1 MNGSSGSGTYR
12 IGIYVRESRDDNEE
26 NYETIETQRNL
37 LENFV
42 VREKLG
48 SICNVYID
56 DNVSGSIFE
65 REGINMLKHDVESGR
80 INMLVL
86 KDLSRLGRNNAK
98 TLLFLDYLEEYGVRV
113 ITFDGRYDSNKD
125 NDIVGIETWFNER
138 YIKDISRKIRA
149 SLRFKIEKGEY
160 LGSAPYGYV
169 KSDQA
174 KNRLCIDD
182 GAARVVREIFGLY
195 RKGYGYA
202 SIAKILNSRSY
213 PPPSGNAGGTKFG
226 KGLIC
231 NSRGWNPIAIRR
243 IILNRVYTGDTV
255 QGVSEKVSCKS
266 KKTRRLPEDRWV
278 VTPDTH
284 EAIIGREEFEEV
296 QRIRLGRKAYPSP
309 NKGRLHLFKGVLYCG
324 RCGSPMYARM
334 RKNRPLGYI
343 CGNYG
348 RNGAAACTSHH
359 VSESFLKKIIIC
371 ELLDLLKKRELVEKA
386 KSMACGFFS
395 GKDTCGSRLE
405 KLKEQLLRRQR
416 QQEAIYMD
424 KLEEKISG
432 QLFERM
438 NAALESRILLLKEEI
453 EALGGREMAIPDI
466 NGIMWRME
474 VELSEGNIA
483 RDMVVAVVE
492 KIIVYDA
499 GDGFKESS
507 ATGGYIC
514 GYPEKYPDEYAGGD
528 CRSAWREQ
536 GAVVVDFKINK
547 V

>member
-1 MNGSSGSGTYR
+1 MDGSGGSGAYR

-26 NYETIETQRNL
+26 NYETIETQRAL
-37 LENFV
+37 LENFIAK
-42 VREKLG
+42 EKIG
-48 SICNVYID
+48 RICNVYID

-113 ITFDGRYDSNKD
+113 ITFDGRYDSDKD

-160 LGSAPYGYV
+160 IGSAPYGYV
-169 KSDQA
+169 KSAEA

-182 GAARVVREIFGLY
+182 GAAHVVREIFGLY

-202 SIAKILNSRSY
+202 SIAKILDSRGC
-213 PPPSGNAGGTKFG
+213 PPPSANAGGTKFE
-226 KGLIC
+226 KGVIC
-231 NSRGWNPIAIRR
+231 NTRGWNPVAVRR
-243 IILNRVYTGDTV
+243 IIMNRVYTGDTV
-255 QGVSEKVSCKS
+255 QGVSEKVSFKG

-284 EAIIGREEFEEV
+284 EAIIVREEFEEV
-296 QRIRLGRKAYPSP
+296 QRIRLGRKAHPSP
-309 NKGRLHLFKGVLYCG
+309 NKGRLHLFKGILYCG
-324 RCGSPMYARM
+324 KCGSPMYARV
-334 RKNRPLGYI
+334 RKNRPPGYI

-348 RNGAAACTSHH
+348 RNGTAACTSHH
-359 VSESFLKKIIIC
+359 VSEYFVKNIIIN
-371 ELLDLLKKRELVEKA
+371 ELLDLLKNGELVEKA
-386 KSMACGFFS
+386 KSMAHGLFLERRAAE
-395 GKDTCGSRLE
+395 GRLE
-405 KLKEQLLRRQR
+405 KLKEQLLHRQR

-424 KLEEKISG
+424 KLEGRISG
-432 QLFERM
+432 QLFTRM

-453 EALGGREMAIPDI
+453 DAAGNRGTVIPDI
-466 NGIMWRME
+466 DEIVRQME
-474 VELSEGNIA
+474 VELLGGNIA
-483 RDMVVAVVE
+483 RDMVAVIVE
-492 KIIVYDA
+492 KIIVSNA
-499 GDGFKESS
+499 GDGFR
-507 ATGGYIC
+507 TDILVN
-514 GYPEKYPDEYAGGD
+514 GYPEGCCNSAG
-528 CRSAWREQ
+528 AEK
-536 GAVVVDFKINK
+536 GAIVVDFKINK